1 MDLFYS
7 FPLIMLWIIVLNC
20 LATIPTLL
28 WMESNIHVTFA
39 PKLLSCIIFIYQV
52 NSSICACVKW
62 FPRSIIGGIF
72 QKILFPPQAM
82 FLWYRQSCEGWV
94 QQLLVTITHV
104 TMGLSWVC
112 STAAGPAQ
120 TITLIFHSTRGCR
133 GQAVILSLHSQLTF
147 PNLDSVTMTLYLDT

>member
-1 MDLFYS
+1 MALFMDLFYS

-28 WMESNIHVTFA
+28 WMESNVHVTSTFVHHFHL
-39 PKLLSCIIFIYQV
+39 PGQQLNMCLCQV
-52 NSSICACVKW
+52 IGV
-62 FPRSIIGGIF
+62 IGGIF
-72 QKILFPPQAM
+72 QKILFPPPAM
-82 FLWYRQSCEGWV
+82 LLWYRQSCEGWV

>member
-28 WMESNIHVTFA
+28 WMESNIHVTSV
-39 PKLLSCIIFIYQV
+39 PILLSCIIFIYQV
-52 NSSICACVKW
+52 NSSICARVKW
-62 FPRSIIGGIF
+62 FPRSYWRNLSKDF
-72 QKILFPPQAM
+72 VSTSNAM

-94 QQLLVTITHV
+94 RQLWVTITHV

-120 TITLIFHSTRGCR
+120 TITLIFHSTWGCR

-147 PNLDSVTMTLYLDT
+147 PNLDSVIITLYLDT